1 VTYPTVKLVLPE
13 VMTGRIPATGPRE
26 CCREEVLRPY
36 LVFAV
41 LIELTLREF
50 PGFWFR
56 ETDEWIPYHEHALE
70 ASRIRVAL
78 ERQREA
84 ALAEGLSLLTEQA
97 SALRYVDRLRHD
109 ERVALLVRMD
119 AS

>member
-1 VTYPTVKLVLPE
+1 
-13 VMTGRIPATGPRE
+13 MTGRIIVTGPRE
-26 CCREEVLRPY
+26 YCREEVLRPY

-41 LIELTLREF
+41 LLELTLREF

-56 ETDEWIPYHEHALE
+56 GTDEWVPYYEHALE

-78 ERQREA
+78 ARQREA
-84 ALAEGLSLLTEQA
+84 VLAENAPTLLTEHA
-97 SALRYVDRLRHD
+97 RARRYVDQLRHD
-109 ERVALLVRMD
+109 ERVAMLVGMD